1 MLGMWRYFVLAII
14 ACAALRS
21 TSASADSTI
30 KSLTTVTGS
39 AADGGGRN
47 PGSFEEVL
55 YVQGNNLRRE
65 RTYSSP
71 NRTARLHLIIERC
84 DEGVV
89 YEVDPVA
96 REYVRHKTLSK
107 ESPEEQQEFR
117 TKFAGSGAATS
128 ETKDTGETQEMF
140 GHQARRS
147 VTKVS
152 LGTGRGAEPVSKV
165 VDGWYLQDVS
175 APRECPSS
183 AKSDSVAPVKPT
195 VEPPLPSG
203 LPVRTTTTV
212 SSMRPT
218 PLGSVPTGVPR
229 VFTITREVTELSDAP
244 LDPMLF
250 QPPPG
255 FRKVKQISQKAPPL
269 PSQ

>member
-1 MLGMWRYFVLAII
+1 MLAMPRYIVLAII
-14 ACAALRS
+14 AWAALWS
-21 TSASADSTI
+21 TSASADSTV

-39 AADGGGRN
+39 AAEDGGVRN

-55 YVQGNNLRRE
+55 YVQGNNWRRE
-65 RTYSSP
+65 RKYSSP
-71 NRTARLHLIIERC
+71 NTTVRLRLIIERC

-89 YEVDPVA
+89 YEIDPAA

-107 ESPEEQQEFR
+107 ASPEDQREFR
-117 TKFAGSGAATS
+117 EKFAGSEAATS
-128 ETKDTGETQEMF
+128 ETKDTGETHE
-140 GHQARRS
+140 ARRS

-152 LGTGRGAEPVSKV
+152 LGTGPASKV
-165 VDGWYLQDVS
+165 VDGWYLQGVS
-175 APRECPSS
+175 APLDCPSS
-183 AKSDSVAPVKPT
+183 AKSGSAAPVKPT
-195 VEPPLPSG
+195 VEPHLPSG

-212 SSMRPT
+212 SSIRPM
-218 PLGSVPTGVPR
+218 PPGGVHSGIPR

-255 FRKVKQISQKAPPL
+255 FRQVKQISQKAPPM
-269 PSQ
+269 PSP